1 VAMIGLSLNKNFCL
15 GILSPLTVKLHPH
28 ENGTRAI
35 SAVVYSTYVLLYIF
49 NLYMAM
55 KFAYIN
61 ILYAV
66 NAQSAK
72 IGQESM
78 GTIYMQEVV

>member
-1 VAMIGLSLNKNFCL
+1 
-15 GILSPLTVKLHPH
+15 
-28 ENGTRAI
+28 
-35 SAVVYSTYVLLYIF
+35 
-49 NLYMAM
+49 M

-61 ILYAV
+61 ILYTV

-78 GTIYMQEVV
+78 HGNHLYARGGVRLEAE